1 MSPSIGP
8 VSGYQFLMCM
18 CTATYAFTSLVGYQ
32 RWGARGYA
40 PNDYCF
46 SVLRYAAVRFLF
58 YSLYV
63 LGWHHALL
71 GPAPYFL
78 LSEGLPNYY
87 FFSTTLQA
95 LLERLRELRRAVDEG
110 EGGGEESTT
119 DPKWYTFLKFM
130 LVPDLEQLLGR
141 ASSALALLRLCNACF
156 GFGLSTAHYRV
167 YTALLGLAL
176 FLGFALFRCYPCG
189 EDAAGSARTTALR
202 RHALLFTVANVGAFV
217 FHVYNASLGFRTGGR
232 SHDSVGGV
240 GSGGVLNKA
249 GSGGGGGGKPA
260 LMLVLMRVGDAL
272 LFWLWAE
279 SIPETVTEEEDH
291 ED

>member
-1 MSPSIGP
+1 MKFVVVEREGRQQAMSPSIGP

-95 LLERLRELRRAVDEG
+95 LLERLRELRASKESKSIGYLGNIVDLWEAFAKEEEMLVELG
-110 EGGGEESTT
+110 SDQTSLHNPFGGG
-119 DPKWYTFLKFM
+119 
-130 LVPDLEQLLGR
+130 
-141 ASSALALLRLCNACF
+141 
-156 GFGLSTAHYRV
+156 
-167 YTALLGLAL
+167 
-176 FLGFALFRCYPCG
+176 
-189 EDAAGSARTTALR
+189 
-202 RHALLFTVANVGAFV
+202 
-217 FHVYNASLGFRTGGR
+217 
-232 SHDSVGGV
+232 
-240 GSGGVLNKA
+240 
-249 GSGGGGGGKPA
+249 
-260 LMLVLMRVGDAL
+260 
-272 LFWLWAE
+272 
-279 SIPETVTEEEDH
+279 
-291 ED
+291 